1 MNKEDIFKKARSI
14 KKLTE
19 LYEIEKYGCN
29 NTEEW
34 YLIDKAFEKR
44 YAEIKRKKVVTK

>member
-14 KKLTE
+14 RKLTE

-34 YLIDKAFEKR
+34 SLIDKAFEKR
-44 YAEIKRKKVVTK
+44 YAEIKRKKVTK